1 MTFFFFFFFKFA
13 FLLNTVIVIK
23 KKWCENFEMDVK
35 MSNFPTI
42 SHFKRFVLFLVNIFD
57 FMRKVR

>member
-23 KKWCENFEMDVK
+23 KKLCENFEMDVK
-35 MSNFPTI
+35 SVKF
-42 SHFKRFVLFLVNIFD
+42 SLY
-57 FMRKVR
+57 